1 MLFEILI
8 TSVIAFVIA
17 VIISGML
24 MQPLGNAVNDSFSK
38 EEGDRYEAYYDDYL
52 NIVAKQ
58 GNADIDL
65 EYDFTEGIVPAAI
78 CIPLFL
84 VPVLISSKKLLK
96 KKPYDLLSE

>member
-1 MLFEILI
+1 MNKELLEIIEKNARL
-8 TSVIAFVIA
+8 TNEDIA
-17 VIISGML
+17 VML
-24 MQPLGNAVNDSFSK
+24 SK